1 MAVRAHGITAGLL
14 LACFA
19 VATAAAA
26 QVPNTGGTG
35 AQPQTAVTPPPSNT
49 PAQAAAPQP
58 EPLPAEH
65 QPLLNVQLSPQK
77 GVQTGDVVHLQI
89 TADTAA
95 GDELALPEQS
105 LGAFEVRAK
114 RSKVENT
121 SGGKQRF
128 VFELDLLAVEPGER
142 ELPPVELRVVTGTGL
157 VGKVSTQP
165 LKLRVAALLG
175 NQPNAKLK
183 PPTKPVSVM
192 QDDYTLLYVLG
203 AIVAAGA
210 IALITLFVSRWWKR
224 REKKLPPPPPPRPPW
239 EVALERLAQLEGEK
253 LAALQNHTAAE
264 FVDRVS
270 DTLREYLG
278 ARFAGGSLVC
288 DGLET
293 TSDEMI
299 GMLRERGVQ
308 SDLLREITD
317 FLFHCDLIK
326 FAKVAANDD
335 EVDELLVK
343 ARQVVHVSTPA
354 PAPVATN
361 GTAQSPSDG
370 SQVNQNAAAGSSA
383 AGKGLG

>member
-1 MAVRAHGITAGLL
+1 MALGANVVRTSLL
-14 LACFA
+14 LAALA
-19 VATAAAA
+19 VANAAAGQTPKTGGAGAQPPTAAA
-26 QVPNTGGTG
+26 
-35 AQPQTAVTPPPSNT
+35 NT
-49 PAQAAAPQP
+49 PAEPTAPKP

-65 QPLLNVQLSPQK
+65 QPLLRVELDPQK
-77 GVQTGDVVHLQI
+77 GVQTGDVVRLRI

-95 GDELALPEQS
+95 GDELALPEQN

-121 SGGKQRF
+121 SAGKQRF
-128 VFELDLLAVEPGER
+128 VFELDLLAVEPGDR
-142 ELPPVELRVVTGTGL
+142 ELPPVQLRVVTGNGL
-157 VGKVSTQP
+157 VGSVSTQP
-165 LKLRVAALLG
+165 LKLRVDALLG

-192 QDDYTLLYVLG
+192 QDDYTLLYVPGGLVG
-203 AIVAAGA
+203 AGA
-210 IALITLFVSRWWKR
+210 IALITLWVSRWWRR

-253 LAALQNHTAAE
+253 LAALQNHAATE

-278 ARFAGGSLVC
+278 GRFAGGSLVC

-299 GMLRERGVQ
+299 GMLRKHGVQ
-308 SDLLREITD
+308 VDLLRDISD

-326 FAKVAANDD
+326 FAKVVASED

-343 ARQVVHVSTPA
+343 ARRVVQLSM
-354 PAPVATN
+354 PAPVPVTDS
-361 GTAQSPSDG
+361 GSAQRPRDQSNTHPH
-370 SQVNQNAAAGSSA
+370 AAGGSSA
-383 AGKGLG
+383 VGKGLG